1 MARGNRISALLG
13 STVGM
18 ALAAWAAP
26 AAAADCGDL
35 ARMALTNG
43 EVTSATVVSPGAF
56 QQPAAPG
63 GPPPGVGGGAY
74 RDLPEF
80 CRVQATLRPSTD
92 SDIKV
97 EVWLPTSGWNGK
109 FVGIGNGIWAGQ
121 LSYSQLGDPLK
132 RGYAVA
138 TTDTG
143 HTGNG
148 LTAEWAVGHPE
159 KLVDFGYR
167 AVHEMAVTAKAAIAA
182 FYGRGPQLSYWNSC
196 STGGRQGL
204 MAAHRYPEDFDAI
217 SAMAPANPMTD
228 LMTQS
233 MWAGWQPNR
242 APGAKVSVPK
252 MATVHRA
259 AVAMC
264 DKLDGLEDGVIGR
277 PDACRF
283 DPGALQCTELDGDNC
298 LTAPEIETV
307 RAIYRGP
314 PGLSGWPVGSEL
326 QLAALTQGPQPFPVA
341 LTYYSMLVFGDQ
353 PGWDWTSF
361 DYQRDALRGREY
373 GAGILDV
380 PYTGLGPFFARGG
393 KLLLSHGWTDGL
405 IPATNT
411 LAFHSGLLRS
421 LPEAQARS
429 QLRLFMAPGMD
440 HCSGGEGP
448 SQFDTLGTIDAWA
461 TTGTAPE
468 QIVATRPTAAGGP
481 PGAPAGPPRAPMSR
495 PLCSWPAFAQY
506 KGEGDPG
513 EAASFQCVK
522 VATIAPSP
530 S

>member
-1 MARGNRISALLG
+1 MTGRQALKTLASAG
-13 STVGM
+13 A
-18 ALAAWAAP
+18 ALAALASAP
-26 AAAADCGDL
+26 VAAAECGEL
-35 ARMALTNG
+35 AQMALPDGT
-43 EVTSATVVSPGAF
+43 VTAATLVAPGAF
-56 QQPAAPG
+56 QQPGLPG
-63 GPPPGVGGGAY
+63 NLPPGVANAAY

-80 CRVQATLRPSTD
+80 CRVEATLTPSSD

-97 EVWLPTSGWNGK
+97 EVWLPASGWNGK

-121 LSYSQLGDPLK
+121 LSYSQLADPLS

-148 LTAEWAVGHPE
+148 MTAEWAVGHPE
-159 KLVDFGYR
+159 KLIDFGHR
-167 AVHEMAVTAKAAIAA
+167 AVHEMVLTAKRAVESY
-182 FYGRGPQLSYWNSC
+182 YGRAAQKSYWNSC

-204 MAAHRYPEDFDAI
+204 MAAYRYPGDFDAI

-242 APGAKVSVPK
+242 APGAMVP
-252 MATVHRA
+252 MPQMTAVHQA
-259 AVAMC
+259 AVAQC
-264 DKLDGLEDGVIGR
+264 DKLDGLEDGLIGR
-277 PDACRF
+277 PDACQF
-283 DPGALQCTELDGDNC
+283 DPATVEG
-298 LTAPEIETV
+298 LTPAQVETV
-307 RAIYRGP
+307 RAIYDGP
-314 PGLSGWPVGSEL
+314 PGLPGWPVGSEL
-326 QLAALTQGPQPFPVA
+326 QLGALTQGPQPFPVA
-341 LTYYSMLVFGDQ
+341 LTYYSMLVFGGQ
-353 PGWDWTSF
+353 PGWDWKSF
-361 DYQRDALRGREY
+361 DYQRDQLRGREF

-411 LAFHSGLLRS
+411 LAFHAGLLQS
-421 LPEAQARS
+421 LPVTQAQS

-448 SQFDTLGTIDAWA
+448 NQFDTLGTLDAWA
-461 TTGTAPE
+461 TSGTAPE
-468 QIVATRPTAAGGP
+468 RIVATRPTAAGGA

-495 PLCSWPAFAQY
+495 PLCPYPTFAQY
-506 KGEGDPG
+506 DGVGDPAQ
-513 EAASFQCVK
+513 AASFRCV
-522 VATIAPSP
+522 APS
-530 S
+530 

>member
-1 MARGNRISALLG
+1 MTPKTIWTKGLLG
-13 STVGM
+13 GAAAA
-18 ALAAWAAP
+18 ALIGWAAP
-26 AAAADCGDL
+26 AAAADCAGV
-35 ARMALTNG
+35 ARMALPGGKVTAA
-43 EVTSATVVSPGAF
+43 EVVAPGAF
-56 QQPAAPG
+56 VQPAAPG

-80 CRVQATLRPSTD
+80 CRVQATLTPSSD

-148 LTAEWAVGHPE
+148 LTGEFAVGHPE
-159 KLVDFGYR
+159 KLVDFGHR
-167 AVHEMAVTAKAAIAA
+167 AVHEMVVTAKRAIEA
-182 FYGRGPQLSYWNSC
+182 FYGSGPQKSYWNSC

-204 MAAHRYPEDFDAI
+204 MSAYRYPADFDAI

-242 APGAKVSVPK
+242 APGAMVP
-252 MATVHRA
+252 MPQMTAVHQA
-259 AVAMC
+259 AVKQC
-264 DKLDGLEDGVIGR
+264 DKLDGLEDGLIGR

-283 DPGALQCTELDGDNC
+283 DPATVEG
-298 LTAPEIETV
+298 LTPAQAETV
-307 RAIYRGP
+307 RAIYNGP
-314 PGLSGWPVGSEL
+314 PGLTGWPVGSEL
-326 QLAALTQGPQPFPVA
+326 QLGALTQGPQPFPVA
-341 LTYYSMLVFGDQ
+341 LTYYSLLAFGDRA
-353 PGWDWTSF
+353 GWDWKTF
-361 DYQRDALRGREY
+361 DYTRDAQAGRDY

-380 PYTGLGPFFARGG
+380 PSTGLAAFFARGG

-411 LAFHSGLLRS
+411 IKFHDGLRQTLS
-421 LPEAQARS
+421 TDQAAN
-429 QLRLFMAPGMD
+429 QLRLFMVPGMD
-440 HCSGGEGP
+440 HCGGGEGA
-448 SQFDTLGTIDAWA
+448 SQFDTLGVIDEWA
-461 TTGTAPE
+461 TTGRTPDVIHAS
-468 QIVATRPTAAGGP
+468 RPTAAGGP
-481 PGAPAGPPRAPMSR
+481 PGAPPAAPREPLSR
-495 PLCSWPAFAQY
+495 PLCAYPAYAKY
-506 KGEGDPG
+506 DGSGDRNA
-513 EAASFQCVK
+513 EASFTCV
-522 VATIAPSP
+522 APS
-530 S
+530 

>member
-1 MARGNRISALLG
+1 MRANRTGALLKG
-13 STVGM
+13 AAAAAMVG
-18 ALAAWAAP
+18 WAVP
-26 AAAADCGDL
+26 AAAAECGDI
-35 ARMALTNG
+35 ARMTLPNG
-43 EVTSATVVSPGAF
+43 KITAAEVVAPGAF
-56 QQPAAPG
+56 VQPQAPG

-74 RDLPEF
+74 ADLPEF
-80 CRVQATLRPSTD
+80 CRVQATLTPSSD

-97 EVWLPTSGWNGK
+97 EVWLPTAGWNGK

-148 LTAEWAVGHPE
+148 LTAEWAIGHPE

-167 AVHEMAVTAKAAIAA
+167 AVHEMVVTAKRAIEAY
-182 FYGRGPQLSYWNSC
+182 YGSGPQKSYWNSC

-204 MAAHRYPEDFDAI
+204 MAAARYPEDFDAI
-217 SAMAPANPMTD
+217 SSMAPANPMTD

-242 APGAKVSVPK
+242 APGAKVSVAK

-264 DKLDGLEDGVIGR
+264 DRLDGLEDGIIGR
-277 PDACRF
+277 PDACGF

-298 LTAPEIETV
+298 LTTPEIETV

-314 PGLSGWPVGSEL
+314 PGLPGWPVGSEM

-341 LTYYSMLVFGDQ
+341 LTYYSMLVFGDR
-353 PGWDWTSF
+353 PGWDWKSF
-361 DYQRDALRGREY
+361 DYQRDAQIGREY
-373 GAGILDV
+373 GASILDV
-380 PYTGLGPFFARGG
+380 PAGGLAAYFARGG

-405 IPATNT
+405 IPATNALRFHDALLPT
-411 LAFHSGLLRS
+411 LSAQ
-421 LPEAQARS
+421 QARS
-429 QLRLFMAPGMD
+429 QYRLFMVPGMD
-440 HCSGGEGP
+440 HCSGGEGA
-448 SQFDTLGTIDAWA
+448 SVFDTLGTLDAWA

-468 QIVATRPTAAGGP
+468 RIVATRPTVAGGP

-495 PLCSWPAFAQY
+495 PLCPWPQFAKY
-506 KGEGDPG
+506 KGEGDPND
-513 EAASFQCVK
+513 EASFQCV
-522 VATIAPSP
+522 VMVTIPP
-530 S
+530 PQT